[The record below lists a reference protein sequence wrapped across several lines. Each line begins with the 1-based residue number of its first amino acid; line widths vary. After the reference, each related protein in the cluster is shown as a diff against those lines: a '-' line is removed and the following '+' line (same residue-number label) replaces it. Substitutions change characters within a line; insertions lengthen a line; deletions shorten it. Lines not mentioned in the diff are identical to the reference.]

1 MTAEDLIESMGSLY
15 ADCLQ
20 KAMDEARKNIKND
33 SWDLGTLVKNATWSA
48 YCEGLEEALRIVD
61 ECTAAGLKELA
72 AKRASQAK
80 PGVSKAVPSTPAPV
94 EDCAKAA
101 PEQ

>member
-1 MTAEDLIESMGSLY
+1 MTAEDLIESMGGLY

-48 YCEGLEEALRIVD
+48 YCEALEQAIRIVN
-61 ECTAAGLKELA
+61 EVTEAGLRELA
-72 AKRASQAK
+72 AIRAKKGQ
-80 PGVSKAVPSTPAPV
+80 
-94 EDCAKAA
+94 
-101 PEQ
+101 

>member
-1 MTAEDLIESMGSLY
+1 MTAEDLIESMGGLY

-48 YCEGLEEALRIVD
+48 YCEALEQAIRIVN
-61 ECTAAGLKELA
+61 EVTEAGLRELA
-72 AKRASQAK
+72 AIRAKKDQ
-80 PGVSKAVPSTPAPV
+80 
-94 EDCAKAA
+94 
-101 PEQ
+101 

>member
-1 MTAEDLIESMGSLY
+1 MTAEDLIESMGGLY

-48 YCEGLEEALRIVD
+48 YCEALEQAIWIVN
-61 ECTAAGLKELA
+61 EVTEAGLRELA
-72 AKRASQAK
+72 AIRAKKGQ
-80 PGVSKAVPSTPAPV
+80 
-94 EDCAKAA
+94 
-101 PEQ
+101 